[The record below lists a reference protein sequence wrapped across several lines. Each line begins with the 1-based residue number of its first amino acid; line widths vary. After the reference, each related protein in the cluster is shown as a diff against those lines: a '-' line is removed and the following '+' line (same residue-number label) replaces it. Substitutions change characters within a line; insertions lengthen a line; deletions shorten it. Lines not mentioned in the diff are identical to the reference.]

1 MTEMASGRE
10 RETDG
15 LMQMCDDDDESLF
28 LEGALYKRQDF
39 LDKEEAAKSHPN
51 RTYYFRKPEDVDRL
65 VELCTKKLVE
75 NPGEH
80 LLAHFTSTALLL
92 RTLGSGLVGATR
104 PKMFDN
110 E

>member
-1 MTEMASGRE
+1 MAMSYVASGRE
-10 RETDG
+10 REIDG
-15 LMQMCDDDDESLF
+15 LMQMREDEDDECLF

-65 VELCTKKLVE
+65 V
-75 NPGEH
+75 P
-80 LLAHFTSTALLL
+80 FTA
-92 RTLGSGLVGATR
+92 
-104 PKMFDN
+104 